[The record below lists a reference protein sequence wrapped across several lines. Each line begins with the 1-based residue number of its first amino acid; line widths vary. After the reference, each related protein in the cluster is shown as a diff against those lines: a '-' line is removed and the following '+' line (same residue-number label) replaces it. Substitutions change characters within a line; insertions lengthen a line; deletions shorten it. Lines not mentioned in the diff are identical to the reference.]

1 MKRTMIWSLAA
12 AAILA
17 VAAVPAD
24 AAKGKRK
31 VTGSAAA
38 PSARSYVTGYYAPD
52 VDGVSQQRPA
62 KRTFRSNGGTW
73 QGNKGKRKS
82 GWSGW
87 SGWSEFYR
95 SF

>member
-1 MKRTMIWSLAA
+1 MKRAMIWSLAA
-12 AAILA
+12 ATTLA

-31 VTGSAAA
+31 ATGSSAAVD
-38 PSARSYVTGYYAPD
+38 ARPYVGGYYALSL
-52 VDGVSQQRPA
+52 DGLNEQRPA
-62 KRTFRSNGGTW
+62 KRTFRSKGRTW
-73 QGNKGKRKS
+73 QSNKGKQES

-87 SGWSEFYR
+87 TGWSEFYR

>member
-1 MKRTMIWSLAA
+1 MKRTTIWSLVA

-38 PSARSYVTGYYAPD
+38 PNARSYVTGYYALD
-52 VDGVSQQRPA
+52 LDGVSQQRPA
-62 KRTFRSNGGTW
+62 KRTFRSKGGTW
-73 QGNKGKRKS
+73 QSNKGKQRS
-82 GWSGW
+82 GR

>member
-1 MKRTMIWSLAA
+1 MKRTMFWSLAA

-17 VAAVPAD
+17 VSAIPAD

-31 VTGSAAA
+31 ATGSPAA
-38 PSARSYVTGYYAPD
+38 PNPRSYVTGYYALD
-52 VDGVSQQRPA
+52 LDGVNERRPA
-62 KRTFRSNGGTW
+62 KRTFRSKGGTW
-73 QGNKGKRKS
+73 QRNKGEQK
-82 GWSGW
+82 SGW